1 MFNAIPIKILMTFFT
16 EIERKQI
23 SSKVHMEAQKTLNSQ
38 SNPKQKRAILQVS
51 QYLTSNNTAEP

>member
-1 MFNAIPIKILMTFFT
+1 MTFFT